1 MPESGAAN
9 GQSCPPNILEKRGG
23 EKMDGKREVE
33 KKEGKD
39 VMKDLRHGGTVS
51 EDGGG
56 GGGTTGEGRLRIPN
70 MRL

>member
-1 MPESGAAN
+1 MPEAGAAN
-9 GQSCPPNILEKRGG
+9 GQSCPPNIWEKGGG

-39 VMKDLRHGGTVS
+39 VMKDVRHGGTVS
-51 EDGGG
+51 EG
-56 GGGTTGEGRLRIPN
+56 GGGTTGEGRLLIPN